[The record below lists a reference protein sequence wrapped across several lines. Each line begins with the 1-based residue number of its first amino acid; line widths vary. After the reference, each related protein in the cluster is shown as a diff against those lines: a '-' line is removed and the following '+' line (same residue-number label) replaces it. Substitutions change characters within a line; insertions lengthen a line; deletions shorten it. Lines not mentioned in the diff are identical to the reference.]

1 VQGRP
6 WSARKNRNSSGSIEH
21 NNMQLGRSMLQLDK
35 LQRHRFDTPVGTT
48 HISDAILDFSYRVL

>member
-1 VQGRP
+1 
-6 WSARKNRNSSGSIEH
+6 
-21 NNMQLGRSMLQLDK
+21 MLQLDK